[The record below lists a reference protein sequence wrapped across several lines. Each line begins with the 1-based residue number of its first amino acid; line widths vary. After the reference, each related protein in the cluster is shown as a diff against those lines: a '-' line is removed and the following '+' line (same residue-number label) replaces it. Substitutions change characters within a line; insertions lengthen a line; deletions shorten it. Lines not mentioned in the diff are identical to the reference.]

1 MNPTIYDVSKLSG
14 VSTATI
20 SRAFSNPEQ
29 VRESTRRK
37 VFEAAEVLHYSP
49 NAIARAMARQR
60 TDKLAFLICKKDA
73 TILDEFYAAICEGI
87 MRETN
92 KSDHQ
97 LLISTAADWR
107 QTPSTAQRQRKQVEG
122 VILGGNAQPDLVSE
136 FQSQHIAVVLV
147 NNRMTGFDLPCVLSD
162 EYGGVRQAIE
172 HLVDRGHRHIG
183 MIAGRFS
190 PFIVG
195 ARYNAFLSVTQA
207 HGIRTG
213 TQDIQMCD
221 ANVDDAARAAQ
232 ELLDRPDRPT
242 AVFGVNDVVAAG
254 ILKAASRLKLRVP
267 EDVAV
272 VGFDDSAICGM
283 LEPELTSV
291 RINCRRMGELCVER
305 MRALLAGE
313 ECPPVTTVPAELHVR
328 GSS

>member
-1 MNPTIYDVSKLSG
+1 
-14 VSTATI
+14 
-20 SRAFSNPEQ
+20 
-29 VRESTRRK
+29 
-37 VFEAAEVLHYSP
+37 
-49 NAIARAMARQR
+49 
-60 TDKLAFLICKKDA
+60 
-73 TILDEFYAAICEGI
+73 

-107 QTPSTAQRQRKQVEG
+107 QTPSTAQRKQVEG

-172 HLVDRGHRHIG
+172 HLIDRGHRHIG

-190 PFIVG
+190 PYIVG
-195 ARYNAFLSVTQA
+195 ARYNAFLSVA
-207 HGIRTG
+207 KERGIRTDAR
-213 TQDIQMCD
+213 DIQMCD
-221 ANVDDAARAAQ
+221 ADADDAARAAM

-242 AVFGVNDVVAAG
+242 AVFGANDVVAAG
-254 ILKAASRLKLRVP
+254 ILKAVRRLGLRVP

-272 VGFDDSAICGM
+272 VGYDDSTVCGM

-305 MRALLAGE
+305 LRALLAGE
-313 ECPPVTTVPAELHVR
+313 DCPSVTTVPTELCIR
-328 GSS
+328 GTT